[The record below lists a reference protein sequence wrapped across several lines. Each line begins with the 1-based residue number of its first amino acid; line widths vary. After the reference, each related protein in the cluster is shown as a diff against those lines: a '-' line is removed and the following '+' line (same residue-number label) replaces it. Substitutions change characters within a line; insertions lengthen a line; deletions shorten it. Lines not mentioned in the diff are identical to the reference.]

1 MTLQIGITGGIGSG
15 KTTIC
20 RIFETIGIPVY
31 YADVEAKRLMV
42 TDKTLI
48 NAIKSL
54 LGDESYLPDGTLNRT
69 YVASQVF
76 GNAKLLEGLNALVH
90 PAVHQDADRW
100 HHQQKDVPYTLKEAA
115 LIFESGNHLSLD
127 AVITVFADR
136 ETRIQR
142 VLKRD
147 KTSREAIAARI
158 DAQLS
163 DEEKVRMADFV
174 ITNDGKQLLIP
185 QVKSIHQQLILRNNR

>member
-31 YADVEAKRLMV
+31 YADIEAKRLMV
-42 TDKTLI
+42 TDKELI
-48 NAIKSL
+48 NKIKSL
-54 LGDESYLPDGTLNRT
+54 LGDESYLQDGTLNRA

-90 PAVHQDADRW
+90 PAVHKDADRW
-100 HHQQKDVPYTLKEAA
+100 HQQQKNAPYTLKEAA
-115 LIFESGNHLSLD
+115 LIFESGNHLALD

-147 KTSREAIAARI
+147 QIDREAVAARI

-174 ITNDGKQLLIP
+174 ITNNGKELLIP
-185 QVKSIHQQLILRNNR
+185 QVNIIHQQLIQRNNR